1 MPSETRQGENMSGTF
16 RVLVVDDSPTIRR
29 HVVQKLE
36 PMGFHITEA
45 SSGEEA
51 LDLTLE
57 HTFDLVVSDI
67 EMGTITGVQLCRVF
81 RGDPT
86 MSDIAFVLLTAAK
99 EAKTRFWGRN
109 AGADAYLAKEDMD
122 EKLLPAVQELMKG
135 RTPRASIRPELSGT
149 PLERVSAVLDH
160 HLFDVVVQSEVRRL
174 MDHVHDRIV
183 FGDKVLELAAEVIGC
198 PYLVLHLL
206 GPGGPTYSIRARG
219 PWPKGDATPGL
230 AALAIPEKSMNV
242 TRTTVEP
249 DPRFGPGHNVI
260 GGRSFSCE
268 IRVRDEPLGSLQVFG
283 GSHSCAETDIRSVKL
298 IAEALGVVVKS
309 LFLVEDTQL
318 LALTDGLTG
327 LYNRR
332 HASKRL
338 EEEIARARR
347 NNTGLCV
354 AMCDVDHFKA
364 INDEFG
370 HGAGDHVLQQIA
382 DSLTEYVRRNDVV
395 SRWGGE
401 EFLVIFSE
409 IKLTAARIVAE
420 RLRGRLA
427 STPQVEGGPEK
438 ISVSIGLAMLRQ
450 GVTADELIE
459 QADQALYRAKARGR
473 NRVEVAGE
481 ERRSMPSTVV
491 EKQDGGARKP
501 VVDKQDDA
509 KQADTK

>member
-1 MPSETRQGENMSGTF
+1 MSF
-16 RVLVVDDSPTIRR
+16 D
-29 HVVQKLE
+29 
-36 PMGFHITEA
+36 ITEA

-51 LDLTLE
+51 LALTLE

-67 EMGTITGVQLCRVF
+67 EMDAITGVQLCRVF
-81 RGDPT
+81 RGDPA
-86 MSDIAFVLLTAAK
+86 MADIAFVLLTAAK

-109 AGADAYLAKEDMD
+109 AGADVYLAKEDMD
-122 EKLLPAVQELMKG
+122 EKLLPAIEQLMEG
-135 RTPRASIRPELSGT
+135 RTPRDSVRPELTGT

-160 HLFDVVVQSEVRRL
+160 HLFDVVLQSEVRRL
-174 MDHVHDRIV
+174 MDHVHDRIE

-198 PYLVLHLL
+198 PYLVLQLL

-219 PWPKGDATPGL
+219 PWPEGNTTAGL
-230 AALAIPEKSMNV
+230 AALAIPEQNLGA
-242 TRTTVEP
+242 THTTVET
-249 DPRFGPGHNVI
+249 DPKFGTGQNVV
-260 GGRSFSCE
+260 GGRSHTCE
-268 IRVRDEPLGSLQVFG
+268 IRVRDETLGALQIFG
-283 GSHSCAETDIRSVKL
+283 GPNVCGDVDARSAEL
-298 IAEALGVVVKS
+298 IADALGVVVKS
-309 LFLVEDTQL
+309 LFLMEETQL

-332 HASKRL
+332 HATKRL
-338 EEEIARARR
+338 DEEIARARR

-370 HGAGDHVLQQIA
+370 HSAGDHVLQQIA
-382 DSLTEYVRRNDVV
+382 KSLTEYVRRNDIV

-427 STPQVEGGPEK
+427 KTPQVEGGPEK

-450 GVTADELIE
+450 GTTGDTLIE

-481 ERRSMPSTVV
+481 ERRSRTSLVAQ
-491 EKQDGGARKP
+491 KQAESR
-501 VVDKQDDA
+501 QN
-509 KQADTK
+509 QADTK

>member
-1 MPSETRQGENMSGTF
+1 
-16 RVLVVDDSPTIRR
+16 VVDDSPSIRR
-29 HVVQKLE
+29 RVVQKLE
-36 PMGFHITEA
+36 TMSFHITEA

-51 LDLTLE
+51 LALTLE
-57 HTFDLVVSDI
+57 QTFDLVVSDI
-67 EMGTITGVQLCRVF
+67 EMGSITGVQLCRVF
-81 RGDPT
+81 RGDPG
-86 MSDIAFVLLTAAK
+86 MADIAFVLLTATK

-109 AGADAYLAKEDMD
+109 AGADVYLAKEDMD
-122 EKLLPAVQELMKG
+122 DLLLPTIEKLMKG
-135 RTPRASIRPELSGT
+135 RTPRDSVRPELTGT

-174 MDHVHDRIV
+174 MDHVHDRIE
-183 FGDKVLELAAEVIGC
+183 FGSKVLELTAEVIGC

-206 GPGGPTYSIRARG
+206 GPGGPTYSVRARG
-219 PWPKGDATPGL
+219 PWPEGDSTAGL
-230 AALAIPEKSMNV
+230 AALAIPEKSLAA
-242 TRTTVEP
+242 THTTVAP
-249 DPRFGPGHNVI
+249 DPKFGSGHIAV
-260 GGRSFSCE
+260 GGRCHTCE
-268 IRVRDEPLGSLQVFG
+268 IRVRDETLGSLQVFG
-283 GSHSCAETDIRSVKL
+283 GPNVCAETDVRTVTL
-298 IAEALGVVVKS
+298 IADALGVVVKS
-309 LFLVEDTQL
+309 LFLMEETQL

-370 HGAGDHVLQQIA
+370 HSAGDRVLKQIA
-382 DSLTEYVRRNDVV
+382 DSLTEYVRRNDIV

-409 IKLTAARIVAE
+409 IKLAAARIVAE

-427 STPQVEGGPEK
+427 TTPEVEGGPQQ
-438 ISVSIGLAMLRQ
+438 ISVSIGLATLGRDSS
-450 GVTADELIE
+450 ADSLIE

-481 ERRSMPSTVV
+481 DRRSMSSAIIAATS
-491 EKQDGGARKP
+491 GGDRN
-501 VVDKQDDA
+501 
-509 KQADTK
+509 QADTK

>member
-1 MPSETRQGENMSGTF
+1 MPSEARQGGKAPEPF
-16 RVLVVDDSPTIRR
+16 RVLVVDDSPSIRR
-29 HVVQKLE
+29 RVVQKLE
-36 PMGFHITEA
+36 TLGFQITEA
-45 SSGEEA
+45 SCGEEA
-51 LDLTLE
+51 LALTLE
-57 HTFDLVVSDI
+57 RTFDLVVSDI
-67 EMGTITGVQLCRVF
+67 EMGSITGVQLCRVF
-81 RGDPT
+81 RGDPG
-86 MSDIAFVLLTAAK
+86 MADIAFVLLTATK

-109 AGADAYLAKEDMD
+109 AGADAYLAKDDMD
-122 EKLLPAVQELMKG
+122 EQLVPTIQKLMKG
-135 RTPRASIRPELSGT
+135 RTPRDSVRPELTGT

-174 MDHVHDRIV
+174 MDHVHNRV
-183 FGDKVLELAAEVIGC
+183 EFGAKVLELTAEVVGC

-206 GPGGPTYSIRARG
+206 GPGGPTYSVRARG
-219 PWPKGDATPGL
+219 PWPEGESTAGL
-230 AALAIPEKSMNV
+230 AALAIPEKRLAA
-242 TRTTVEP
+242 THTVVAP
-249 DPRFGPGHNVI
+249 DPKFGSGQDAV
-260 GGRSFSCE
+260 GGRSHSCE
-268 IRVRDEPLGSLQVFG
+268 IRVRDETLGALQVFG
-283 GSHSCAETDIRSVKL
+283 GTNPCAETDVRTVML
-298 IAEALGVVVKS
+298 IADALGVVVKS
-309 LFLVEDTQL
+309 LFLMEETQL

-370 HGAGDHVLQQIA
+370 HSAGDRVLQQIA
-382 DSLTEYVRRNDVV
+382 DLLTEYVRRNDIV

-427 STPQVEGGPEK
+427 STPQVEGGPEQ
-438 ISVSIGLAMLRQ
+438 ISVSIGLATLGRDS
-450 GVTADELIE
+450 TADTLIE

-473 NRVEVAGE
+473 NRIEVAGE
-481 ERRSMPSTVV
+481 QRRSKPSIIV
-491 EKQDGGARKP
+491 QKP
-501 VVDKQDDA
+501 SDDD
-509 KQADTK
+509 QNQVDTK

>member
-1 MPSETRQGENMSGTF
+1 MPSEANQGGKAPGTF
-16 RVLVVDDSPTIRR
+16 RVLVVDDSPSIRR
-29 HVVQKLE
+29 RVVQKLE
-36 PMGFHITEA
+36 TMSFHITEA

-51 LDLTLE
+51 LALTLE
-57 HTFDLVVSDI
+57 QTFDLVVSDI
-67 EMGTITGVQLCRVF
+67 EMGSITGVQLCRVF
-81 RGDPT
+81 RGDPG
-86 MSDIAFVLLTAAK
+86 MADIAFVLLTATK

-109 AGADAYLAKEDMD
+109 AGADVYLAKEDMD
-122 EKLLPAVQELMKG
+122 DLLLPTIEKLMKG
-135 RTPRASIRPELSGT
+135 RTPRDSVRPELTGT

-174 MDHVHDRIV
+174 MDHVHDRIE
-183 FGDKVLELAAEVIGC
+183 FGSKVLELTAEVIGC

-206 GPGGPTYSIRARG
+206 GPGGPTYSVRARG
-219 PWPKGDATPGL
+219 PWPEGDSTAGL
-230 AALAIPEKSMNV
+230 AALAIPEKSLAA
-242 TRTTVEP
+242 THTTVAP
-249 DPRFGPGHNVI
+249 DPKFGSGHIAV
-260 GGRSFSCE
+260 GGRCHTCE
-268 IRVRDEPLGSLQVFG
+268 IRVRDETLGSLQVFG
-283 GSHSCAETDIRSVKL
+283 GPNVCAETDVRTVTL
-298 IAEALGVVVKS
+298 IADALGVVVKS
-309 LFLVEDTQL
+309 LFLMEETQL

-370 HGAGDHVLQQIA
+370 HSAGDRVLKQIA
-382 DSLTEYVRRNDVV
+382 DSLTEYVRRNDIV

-409 IKLTAARIVAE
+409 IKLAAARIVAE

-427 STPQVEGGPEK
+427 TTPEVEGGPQQ
-438 ISVSIGLAMLRQ
+438 ISVSIGLATLGRDSS
-450 GVTADELIE
+450 ADSLIE

-481 ERRSMPSTVV
+481 DRRSMSSAIIAATS
-491 EKQDGGARKP
+491 GGDRN
-501 VVDKQDDA
+501 
-509 KQADTK
+509 QADTK

>member
-1 MPSETRQGENMSGTF
+1 
-16 RVLVVDDSPTIRR
+16 LVVDDSPSIRHR
-29 HVVQKLE
+29 VVQKLE
-36 PMGFHITEA
+36 TMDFHITEA

-67 EMGTITGVQLCRVF
+67 EMDAITGVQLCRVF
-81 RGDPT
+81 RGDPG
-86 MSDIAFVLLTAAK
+86 MADIAFVLLTAAK

-109 AGADAYLAKEDMD
+109 AGADAYLAKEDMN
-122 EKLLPAVQELMKG
+122 EKLLPVIEKLMEG
-135 RTPRASIRPELSGT
+135 RTPRVSMRPELTGT

-160 HLFDVVVQSEVRRL
+160 HLFDVVVQSEVRRM
-174 MDHVHDRIV
+174 MDHVHDRAE
-183 FGDKVLELAAEVIGC
+183 FADKVLELAGEVVGC
-198 PYLVLHLL
+198 PYLVLQLL

-219 PWPKGDATPGL
+219 PWPTDAATAGL
-230 AALAIPEKSMNV
+230 AALGIPEKSIGA
-242 TRTTVEP
+242 THTTVDP
-249 DPRFGPGHNVI
+249 DPKFGNGQHVV
-260 GGRSFSCE
+260 GGRSQTCE
-268 IRVRDEPLGSLQVFG
+268 IRVRNETLGTLQIFG
-283 GSHSCAETDIRSVKL
+283 GVNECSKPDVRSAEL
-298 IAEALGVVVKS
+298 IADALGVVVKS
-309 LFLVEDTQL
+309 LFLVEETQL

-338 EEEIARARR
+338 EEEIARSRR

-370 HGAGDHVLQQIA
+370 HAAGDHVLQQIA
-382 DSLTEYVRRNDVV
+382 KSLTEYVRRNDIV

-409 IKLTAARIVAE
+409 IKLAAARIVAE

-427 STPQVEGGPEK
+427 NTPKVEDGPDQ
-438 ISVSIGLAMLRQ
+438 ISVSIGLAMLRS
-450 GVTADELIE
+450 GISADVLIE

-481 ERRSMPSTVV
+481 ERRGRTSIRTQQTLTAAEPKRV
-491 EKQDGGARKP
+491 EPK
-501 VVDKQDDA
+501 
-509 KQADTK
+509 

>member
-1 MPSETRQGENMSGTF
+1 
-16 RVLVVDDSPTIRR
+16 LVVDDSPSMRR
-29 HVVQKLE
+29 RVVQKLE
-36 PMGFHITEA
+36 TMGFRITEA

-51 LDLTLE
+51 LALTLE
-57 HTFDLVVSDI
+57 QTFDLVVSDI
-67 EMGTITGVQLCRVF
+67 EMGSITGVQLCRVF
-81 RGDPT
+81 RGDPG
-86 MSDIAFVLLTAAK
+86 MADIAFVLLTATK

-109 AGADAYLAKEDMD
+109 AGADVYLAKEDMD
-122 EKLLPAVQELMKG
+122 EKLLPAVAQLMKG
-135 RTPRASIRPELSGT
+135 RPPRDSVRPELTGT

-174 MDHVHDRIV
+174 MDYVHDRKE
-183 FGDKVLELAAEVIGC
+183 FGAKVLELTAEVIGC

-219 PWPKGDATPGL
+219 PWPDAGSTAGL
-230 AALAIPEKSMNV
+230 AALAIPEKSLGF
-242 TRTTVEP
+242 THTVVAP
-249 DPRFGPGHNVI
+249 DPKFGTGKTAVA
-260 GGRSFSCE
+260 GRCHIAE
-268 IRVRDEPLGSLQVFG
+268 IRVRDETLGTLQVFG
-283 GSHSCAETDIRSVKL
+283 GPNACAETDIRTVKL
-298 IAEALGVVVKS
+298 IADALGVVVKS
-309 LFLVEDTQL
+309 LFLMEETQL

-370 HGAGDHVLQQIA
+370 HSAGDRVLQQIA
-382 DSLTEYVRRNDVV
+382 ESLTEYVRRNDIV

-409 IKLTAARIVAE
+409 IKLAAARIVAE

-427 STPQVEGGPEK
+427 STPQVDGGPEQ
-438 ISVSIGLAMLRQ
+438 ISVSIGLATLSRDS
-450 GVTADELIE
+450 TAETLIE

-473 NRVEVAGE
+473 NRIEVAGE
-481 ERRSMPSTVV
+481 ERRSKPSIIV
-491 EKQDGGARKP
+491 QRSG
-501 VVDKQDDA
+501 DDETN
-509 KQADTK
+509 QVDTK

>member
-1 MPSETRQGENMSGTF
+1 MASESGQGREAPERF
-16 RVLVVDDSPTIRR
+16 RVLVVDDSPSVRR

-36 PMGFHITEA
+36 TMSFHITEA

-51 LDLTLE
+51 LALTLE
-57 HTFDLVVSDI
+57 QTFDLVVSDV
-67 EMGTITGVQLCRVF
+67 EMGAITGVQLCRVF
-81 RGDPT
+81 RGDPG
-86 MSDIAFVLLTAAK
+86 MADVAFVLLTAAK
-99 EAKTRFWGRN
+99 EAQTRFWGRN
-109 AGADAYLAKEDMD
+109 AGADVYLAKEEME
-122 EKLLPAVQELMKG
+122 EKLLPAIAKLMHD
-135 RTPRASIRPELSGT
+135 RTPRDSVRPELSGT

-174 MDHVHDRIV
+174 MDHVHDRRE
-183 FGDKVLELAAEVIGC
+183 FGDKALELAAEVMDC

-206 GPGGPTYSIRARG
+206 GPGGPTYSVRARG
-219 PWPKGDATPGL
+219 PWPEGKATAGL
-230 AALAIPEKSMNV
+230 AALAIPEKSV
-242 TRTTVEP
+242 GATHTIVES
-249 DPRFGPGHNVI
+249 DPKFGAGHNVV
-260 GGRSFSCE
+260 GGRAHTCE
-268 IRVRDEPLGSLQVFG
+268 IRVRGETLGSLQIFG
-283 GSHSCAETDIRSVKL
+283 GLRPCAQTDVRSAEL
-298 IAEALGVVVKS
+298 IADALGVVVKS
-309 LFLVEDTQL
+309 LFLMEETQL

-332 HASKRL
+332 HACKRL

-370 HGAGDHVLQQIA
+370 HSAGDRVLQQIA
-382 DSLTEYVRRNDVV
+382 NSLTEYVRRNDIVA
-395 SRWGGE
+395 RWGGE

-427 STPQVEGGPEK
+427 SAPQVDSGPAQ
-438 ISVSIGLAMLRQ
+438 ISVSVGLAMLGP
-450 GVTADELIE
+450 GVTGDALIE

-481 ERRSMPSTVV
+481 ERRSKPSAIMQ
-491 EKQDGGARKP
+491 KHSDGQHDEAS
-501 VVDKQDDA
+501 
-509 KQADTK
+509 TK

>member
-1 MPSETRQGENMSGTF
+1 MPSEFGQGGKTPGTF
-16 RVLVVDDSPTIRR
+16 RVLVVDDSPAIRR

-36 PMGFHITEA
+36 PMGFHLTEA

-51 LDLTLE
+51 LALTLE

-67 EMGTITGVQLCRVF
+67 EMGAITGVQLCRVF
-81 RGDPT
+81 RGDPG
-86 MSDIAFVLLTAAK
+86 MADVAFVLLTAAK

-109 AGADAYLAKEDMD
+109 AGADVYLAKEDME
-122 EKLLPAVQELMKG
+122 EKLLPVVEELMKG
-135 RTPRASIRPELSGT
+135 RTPRDSVRPELTGT

-174 MDHVHDRIV
+174 MDHVHDRIE
-183 FGDKVLELAAEVIGC
+183 FADKVLELAAEVIGC
-198 PYLVLHLL
+198 PYLVFHLL
-206 GPGGPTYSIRARG
+206 GPGGPTYAIRARG
-219 PWPKGDATPGL
+219 PWPEGNATAGL
-230 AALAIPEKSMNV
+230 AALAIPEKSLDS
-242 TRTTVEP
+242 THTTVDP
-249 DPRFGPGHNVI
+249 DSKFGAGQNVV
-260 GGRSFSCE
+260 GGRSCTCE
-268 IRVRDEPLGSLQVFG
+268 IRVRDETLGTLQIFA
-283 GSHSCAETDIRSVKL
+283 GSTAVAESDIRSAKL
-298 IAEALGVVVKS
+298 VADALGVVVKS
-309 LFLVEDTQL
+309 LFLMEETQF

-370 HGAGDHVLQQIA
+370 HSAGDRVLQQIA
-382 DSLTEYVRRNDVV
+382 DSLTEYVRRNDIV
-395 SRWGGE
+395 SHWGGE

-427 STPQVEGGPEK
+427 STPQVEDGPEH
-438 ISVSIGLAMLRQ
+438 ISVSIGLAMLGQ
-450 GVTADELIE
+450 GVTADALIE

-481 ERRSMPSTVV
+481 ERRSKPSTII
-491 EKQDGGARKP
+491 EKQGGGKREP
-501 VVDKQDDA
+501 VNA